1 MPPDPAAGQRVNA
14 EFITSLAQI
23 PEQQWDALVGED
35 YPFLRYRFLHGLERT
50 DCTTAGTGWQPCHL
64 VLRND
69 GRPVAVLPMY
79 LKSHS
84 YGEYVFDWSWSQ
96 AWQQSGL
103 SYYPKLVSAIPFTP
117 ATGPRLCSAPELDEH
132 SAWDRALDA
141 ITQFARQQ
149 QLSSWH
155 LLFPQEPV
163 SDYLLGQGL
172 PQRRTVQFHWLNE
185 GFDSFDQFL
194 GTFNSRKRKGL
205 RRERRRV
212 EEQGMRIETRAGN
225 DIGAEDWAFF
235 HRCYQFTYAKRSGH
249 GGYLTREFFTE
260 VAAGMGDQV
269 IMVIAR
275 DGAAPVAA
283 SLYFRSGDTLY
294 GRYWGCLREYDC
306 LHFEAC
312 YYRGSFWPTGPCC
325 CWWTWW
331 FWAPLCSSLTWN

>member
-1 MPPDPAAGQRVNA
+1 MNA

-35 YPFLRYRFLHGLERT
+35 YPFLRYRFLHGLEST
-50 DCTTAGTGWQPCHL
+50 DCTTAETGWQPCHL

-117 ATGPRLCSAPELDEH
+117 ATGPRLCRAPELDEH
-132 SAWDRALDA
+132 TAWDHALDA

-155 LLFPQEPV
+155 LLFPQETV
-163 SDYLLGQGL
+163 SGYLLGQGL

-212 EEQGMRIETRAGN
+212 EEQGLRIDTRVGD

-249 GGYLTREFFTE
+249 GGYLTRAFFTE

-275 DGAAPVAA
+275 DGGEPVAA
-283 SLYFRSGDTLY
+283 ALYFRSGHTLY

-306 LHFEAC
+306 LHFEA
-312 YYRGSFWPTGPCC
+312 R
-325 CWWTWW
+325 
-331 FWAPLCSSLTWN
+331 